1 MRVGFG
7 VTVLARCLQHGGVD
21 GIGSYTRELMKTFAT
36 NGGVDLIPFSFGSP
50 LPTRYRSA
58 NDTLLFPTYPAV
70 AMLPALS
77 GLSFPGTS
85 KLKGK
90 VDLIHATDH
99 LIPNFGKLPVV
110 ATLMDAIPLSHPEWM
125 RMRFREIK
133 TLFWR
138 RSARWATH
146 IITISEYSK
155 REIATHFGIAEEK
168 ISVIPLGVDER
179 WFRPTSREVAKQTLT
194 KLDLPESFFL
204 CVGTL
209 QPRKNIARVI
219 EAYRSLPQCVQ
230 SERPLVIVG
239 QAGWGCEEMVSAL
252 ASGNYGKSVRWLNY
266 VADDD
271 LLAIMGNAVALVF
284 PSLYEGF
291 GLPVLEAFA
300 ANVPVITSNGSA
312 LPEVAGDAA
321 KLVDPLN
328 SESIAHAMLELL
340 ENPALADRLRAKGR
354 ARALSYT
361 WNQTTAMTLNVYR
374 KVLKSCT

>member
-7 VTVLARCLQHGGVD
+7 VTVLARCLQHGGID
-21 GIGSYTRELMKTFAT
+21 GIGSYTRELMKAFAA
-36 NGGVDLIPFSFGSP
+36 NGRIDLLPFSFGYP
-50 LPTRYRSA
+50 LPTSYRAA
-58 NDTLLFPTYPAV
+58 NDTLLFPPYPAV

-77 GLSFPGTS
+77 GLPFPGTS
-85 KLKGK
+85 KLRGK

-110 ATLMDAIPLSHPEWM
+110 ATLMDAIPLSHPEWI
-125 RMRFREIK
+125 RKRFRETK

-155 REIATHFGIAEEK
+155 REIVTHFGIADEK

-179 WFRPTSREVAKQTLT
+179 WFRPTSLALTQKILT

-219 EAYRSLPQCVQ
+219 EAYRSLPQYVQ
-230 SERPLVIVG
+230 REKPLVIVG
-239 QAGWGCEEMVSAL
+239 QAGWECEDMVSAL
-252 ASGNYGKSVRWLNY
+252 VSGAYGKSVRWLNY

-291 GLPVLEAFA
+291 GLPVLEACA

-321 KLVDPLN
+321 KFVDPLN
-328 SESIAHAMLELL
+328 SESISHAMLELL
-340 ENPALADRLRAKGR
+340 ENPALAEMLRAKGH
-354 ARALSYT
+354 ARALDYT
-361 WNQTTAMTLNVYR
+361 WKQTAAMTSDVYR
-374 KVLKSCT
+374 KILDS